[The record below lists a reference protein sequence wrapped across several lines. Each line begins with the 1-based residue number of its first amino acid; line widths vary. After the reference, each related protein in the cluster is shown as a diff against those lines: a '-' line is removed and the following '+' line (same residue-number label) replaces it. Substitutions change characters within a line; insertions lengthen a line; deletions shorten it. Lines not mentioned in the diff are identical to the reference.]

1 MPHYTWYLVP
11 LTWSADKR
19 LLLFQYFEYFIA
31 LNLIQFLAKLQYKQ
45 NLNHVMRIQNIYKSI
60 TVKEHLHDTKSKIKI
75 IRYIQSEIE
84 KEKEKKTFGNP

>member
-1 MPHYTWYLVP
+1 MNE
-11 LTWSADKR
+11 
-19 LLLFQYFEYFIA
+19 YFFIA

-60 TVKEHLHDTKSKIKI
+60 TVKEHLHDAKSKIKI

-84 KEKEKKTFGNP
+84 KEKEKKKHLVILRSSIMYF

>member
-1 MPHYTWYLVP
+1 MN
-11 LTWSADKR
+11 
-19 LLLFQYFEYFIA
+19 EYFIA

-60 TVKEHLHDTKSKIKI
+60 TVKEHLHDAKSKIKI

-84 KEKEKKTFGNP
+84 KEKEKKKHLVILRSSIMYFWS